1 MDFDFVFVDLDMDDG
16 TTFVCEAS
24 NTYGR
29 DQYHVTVELDGV
41 SKWTHIYSYN
51 QMFSHKQ

>member
-41 SKWTHIYSYN
+41 SK
-51 QMFSHKQ
+51 